1 VGDRVPA
8 SKTPTLVTAPLEELT
23 TARAPD
29 RSLYRRSVADNL
41 RDRRPFVVA
50 FATPE
55 YCASRTCGPVVDVV
69 SAVRRRHASSGLDFV
84 HVEIYED
91 NDPSKGENRWVREW
105 KLPSEPW
112 VFLVGPDGRVRD
124 RFEGTVS
131 VRELDAA
138 ASRLLR
144 G

>member
-1 VGDRVPA
+1 M
-8 SKTPTLVTAPLEELT
+8 
-23 TARAPD
+23 
-29 RSLYRRSVADNL
+29 
-41 RDRRPFVVA
+41 
-50 FATPE
+50 
-55 YCASRTCGPVVDVV
+55 
-69 SAVRRRHASSGLDFV
+69 